1 MAYNPKSDI
10 NEVAYWKREYNNYK
24 RKNDASG
31 MQFAQD
37 SAKKYY
43 DNLVLNGYGT
53 EANYLKGADEKSA
66 FDYSKSYGVNNDKAN
81 AYYDSYVDTYKKN
94 VDSVQ
99 NSAISAAN
107 SQYEAGKLA
116 VDNSYKDAAKAYYNQ
131 YLKEKKALPQQLAA
145 LGITGGAAESSLIE
159 LGNNY
164 LSNLNQAQI
173 QKNQSMAD
181 LEAQK
186 AGALADAERNKANA
200 ENDIARLAYEKM
212 LSDRDFE
219 MSQRQYLDNAWLN
232 TQNFNENVRMN
243 DYQKEYQQKA
253 YEDTRADTMYDRQW
267 NEKVY
272 DDQQTQLAYEQA
284 LKDASMG
291 NFTRLAQIWGVTP
304 ERASQMYFDF
314 LKDSKLAVNFKNS
327 SGPSAN
333 PEGNDG
339 TEDFIL

>member
-173 QKNQSMAD
+173 QKNQRREKSF
-181 LEAQK
+181 
-186 AGALADAERNKANA
+186 RFCSYNNKASS
-200 ENDIARLAYEKM
+200 IASCICPGSICSL
-212 LSDRDFE
+212 
-219 MSQRQYLDNAWLN
+219 
-232 TQNFNENVRMN
+232 VHI
-243 DYQKEYQQKA
+243 
-253 YEDTRADTMYDRQW
+253 
-267 NEKVY
+267 
-272 DDQQTQLAYEQA
+272 
-284 LKDASMG
+284 
-291 NFTRLAQIWGVTP
+291 FTKSFA
-304 ERASQMYFDF
+304 FC
-314 LKDSKLAVNFKNS
+314 S
-327 SGPSAN
+327 SRKTSGK
-333 PEGNDG
+333 
-339 TEDFIL
+339 